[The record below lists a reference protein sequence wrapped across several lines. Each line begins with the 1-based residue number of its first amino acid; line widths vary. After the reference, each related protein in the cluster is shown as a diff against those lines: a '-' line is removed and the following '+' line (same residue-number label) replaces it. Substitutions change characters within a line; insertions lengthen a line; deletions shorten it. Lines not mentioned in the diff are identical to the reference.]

1 MNHSCRI
8 NKTICTDPTWVGR
21 ADCTHCAIC
30 DHALFAGLPLDEL
43 NGTPL
48 VVDAYIFPPH
58 HSLYLIGEP
67 GRVLYTVRR
76 GMLKLVSYLPDGTE
90 RIVSLLTGG
99 DSAGIE
105 VVVGSAYKHTAITL
119 TETEVCRIPL
129 SVVERLDLL
138 APQLARQLRLR
149 WQRALD
155 NADRSLIEFAT
166 GTAEARIAHLLLYL
180 SAQSGDSSGFDLS
193 RHDMGSLLGITA
205 ETASRTMA
213 DLKRRGAVTEVHA
226 GHTFRCD
233 RALLTH
239 IANHA

>member
-1 MNHSCRI
+1 MPPD
-8 NKTICTDPTWVGR
+8 KDT
-21 ADCTHCAIC
+21 
-30 DHALFAGLPLDEL
+30 L
-43 NGTPL
+43 L
-48 VVDAYIFPPH
+48 VVDDFVYPPN
-58 HSLYLIGEP
+58 HSLYQIGEP
-67 GRVLYTVRR
+67 GRVLYTIRR
-76 GMLKLVSYLPDGTE
+76 GLLKLVRYLPDGTE
-90 RIVSLLTGG
+90 RIVRLLKGG
-99 DSAGIE
+99 DAAGIE
-105 VVVGSAYKHTAITL
+105 VVGGSGYKHTAITL

-129 SVVERLDLL
+129 SVVERLDLQ
-138 APQLARQLRLR
+138 APQLARQLMLR
-149 WQRALD
+149 CQRALD
-155 NADRSLIEFAT
+155 DADRSIIEFAT

-213 DLKRRGAVTEVHA
+213 DLKRRGAVMEVHA